1 MIKKVKVFSKEWNEM
16 VDPDSKIFLSVDAD
30 RRLVE
35 YLDSKDLDVILMYSE
50 GIMEKGVSNHPDM
63 FLCRI
68 GYNDINGNAIIYK
81 AEPGDFMN
89 VEKPCK
95 YPDDVMFNAVCTS
108 EYFIHNLN
116 YTDPGLLERVR
127 GVWSVDMIG
136 CRQGYTKCSTVVVD
150 SRSLITADQGIA
162 AACSKAEDLDVLLV
176 QEGHVALEGY
186 DTGFIGGASGRVG
199 NEIIFNG
206 DLSAHPDFQ
215 KIKDFIEERG
225 LECKWFPEYP
235 LTDIGTIM

>member
-1 MIKKVKVFSKEWNEM
+1 MW
-16 VDPDSKIFLSVDAD
+16 
-30 RRLVE
+30 
-35 YLDSKDLDVILMYSE
+35 
-50 GIMEKGVSNHPDM
+50 
-63 FLCRI
+63 
-68 GYNDINGNAIIYK
+68 
-81 AEPGDFMN
+81 
-89 VEKPCK
+89 
-95 YPDDVMFNAVCTS
+95 T
-108 EYFIHNLN
+108 
-116 YTDPGLLERVR
+116 
-127 GVWSVDMIG
+127 VDMIG

-199 NEIIFNG
+199 DEIIFNG

-225 LECKWFPEYP
+225 LECKWLPEYP